1 MGLANGGLPTIKLPG
16 TKYLLAEANPMKP
29 TLSPVCSRCSWE
41 RRRHVRN
48 REPSNTNPWD
58 FQPCAGR
65 TVQQVWDKAPS
76 PFTAYLG
83 D

>member
-1 MGLANGGLPTIKLPG
+1 MGLASGVLPTIKLPG
-16 TKYLLAEANPMKP
+16 TKYLLTEANP
-29 TLSPVCSRCSWE
+29 TLSPVCSRCGWE
-41 RRRHVRN
+41 RRRNVGN